1 MAAGEAATELPRHP
15 ASAAAAAGTPS
26 LAEEVVE
33 VSKLHRHPI
42 LVAAA
47 VATSA
52 EAVTSAVVEAVTS
65 AVVAEATSA
74 AVEAADTLA
83 EVATLVVSVTSAA
96 EAIPVAANITKF

>member
-1 MAAGEAATELPRHP
+1 MAAGEAAIELLRHP
-15 ASAAAAAGTPS
+15 ASAAAAAGAPS

-52 EAVTSAVVEAVTS
+52 AAVTSAVVEAVTS

-83 EVATLVVSVTSAA
+83 EAATLVVAVTSAA